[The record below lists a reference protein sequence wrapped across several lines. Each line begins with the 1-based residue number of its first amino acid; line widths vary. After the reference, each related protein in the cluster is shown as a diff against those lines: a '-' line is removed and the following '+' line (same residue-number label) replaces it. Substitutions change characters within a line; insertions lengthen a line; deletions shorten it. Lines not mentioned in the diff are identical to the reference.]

1 MDSGTAVVVGGGIGG
16 LSAAIGL
23 RRAGWQVTVVER
35 AEQLDDAGAGISLA
49 ANGIRALE
57 ALGVGAAVRAA
68 SRGQYTGGTRT
79 PDGRWLARMDGAAL
93 ERALGTPIVGI
104 PRATLHRILRDA
116 LPEQQLLIGEEVT
129 GIDRSDPARPAVRLG
144 STTLT
149 ADLVVA
155 ADGVRSRI
163 RTQLFPGHPGPQYS
177 GSTVLR
183 AITEQPVDVR
193 TDFELTWG
201 HGAEFGHILFP
212 DGRAEW
218 HAVLNSPSGVRYPD
232 PLAVLAERFRDWHQP
247 VPALL
252 AATRPQDVLHHDI
265 HELNP
270 GLPSFTVDRI
280 ALLGDAAHAMTP
292 NLGQGACQALEDA
305 ATLTA
310 AVASA
315 RTIEDALRRY
325 DTERRPRSQAV
336 ARAARQA
343 GRLGA
348 QLEHPL
354 AVRLRNTALRLA
366 PSGATLRAILRHAD
380 WQPPLA
386 A

>member
-1 MDSGTAVVVGGGIGG
+1 M
-16 LSAAIGL
+16 
-23 RRAGWQVTVVER
+23 
-35 AEQLDDAGAGISLA
+35 
-49 ANGIRALE
+49 
-57 ALGVGAAVRAA
+57 
-68 SRGQYTGGTRT
+68 
-79 PDGRWLARMDGAAL
+79 
-93 ERALGTPIVGI
+93 
-104 PRATLHRILRDA
+104 
-116 LPEQQLLIGEEVT
+116 
-129 GIDRSDPARPAVRLG
+129 
-144 STTLT
+144 
-149 ADLVVA
+149 
-155 ADGVRSRI
+155 
-163 RTQLFPGHPGPQYS
+163 
-177 GSTVLR
+177 
-183 AITEQPVDVR
+183 
-193 TDFELTWG
+193 
-201 HGAEFGHILFP
+201 
-212 DGRAEW
+212 
-218 HAVLNSPSGVRYPD
+218 
-232 PLAVLAERFRDWHQP
+232 
-247 VPALL
+247 
-252 AATRPQDVLHHDI
+252 LHHDI

-310 AVASA
+310 AVAGA

-325 DTERRPRSQAV
+325 DAERRPRSQAV

-366 PSGATLRAILRHAD
+366 PSGATLRAILRHAY